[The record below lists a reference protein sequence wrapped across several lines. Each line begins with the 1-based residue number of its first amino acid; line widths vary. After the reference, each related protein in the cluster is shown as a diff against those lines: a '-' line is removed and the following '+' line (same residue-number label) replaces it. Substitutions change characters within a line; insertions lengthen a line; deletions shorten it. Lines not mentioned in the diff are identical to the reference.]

1 MLQGRLLRNHLFED
15 SAPASLGVRRDPS
28 KVCSSTLPHPE
39 CAAWKTVGGCVC
51 IFLFSLARE
60 LPFHFHFS
68 FTFFLTLFL
77 VNFVFRLINS
87 MNIYTTPYQV
97 SVVAWF
103 GGNELCF
110 GVKTDLPSDSG
121 SDSLSLTLDQLFN
134 LAEPPFLCPMFAFA
148 YFNLLFYI

>member
-1 MLQGRLLRNHLFED
+1 
-15 SAPASLGVRRDPS
+15 
-28 KVCSSTLPHPE
+28 
-39 CAAWKTVGGCVC
+39 
-51 IFLFSLARE
+51 
-60 LPFHFHFS
+60 
-68 FTFFLTLFL
+68 
-77 VNFVFRLINS
+77 

-121 SDSLSLTLDQLFN
+121 SDSLSVTLDQLFN